1 MCGGSIISDFID
13 VDTKNVPESTT
24 HHLFSQLHTFNA
36 AASSTIQPSH
46 PTHNK
51 VEEPCEK
58 VKNNRVVAEKGG
70 ARVRKNAYR
79 GIRRRPWGKWAA
91 EIRDPRKGVRVW
103 LGTFATAEEA
113 AHAYDTAA
121 VRIRGD
127 KAKLNFPDHHRHPSN
142 TNNNNPCLSP
152 ELTQSCYQPSLNN
165 LDHDPQQLAQHIS
178 NLESFLGLEHEQLP
192 MQPLPLPE
200 WDPLHDVVLSN
211 HHLFCKI

>member
-1 MCGGSIISDFID
+1 MCGGSIISDFIE
-13 VDTKNVPESTT
+13 VDIKNVPESTT
-24 HHLFSQLHTFNA
+24 RRLFSQLHTFNA
-36 AASSTIQPSH
+36 TSSSTL
-46 PTHNK
+46 NK
-51 VEEPCEK
+51 VEEPCQK
-58 VKNNRVVAEKGG
+58 LKNSRVVAEKAG

-113 AHAYDTAA
+113 ARAYDAAA

-142 TNNNNPCLSP
+142 INNNPCLSP

-165 LDHDPQQLAQHIS
+165 LDHDPQLAQQIS